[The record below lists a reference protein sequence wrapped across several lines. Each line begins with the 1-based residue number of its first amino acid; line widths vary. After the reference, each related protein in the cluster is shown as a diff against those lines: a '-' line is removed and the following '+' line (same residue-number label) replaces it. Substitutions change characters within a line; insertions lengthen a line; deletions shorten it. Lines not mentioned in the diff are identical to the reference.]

1 MAEKKSRKTN
11 QNNRD
16 KEMKERK
23 GCNSLLLGVGI
34 GAILLELAGIFGILT
49 AIYFMISGAAQ
60 IALVIFSA
68 ILLLGAFVWVF
79 VKVFAQ
85 KQDEQKQMYEELLQI
100 EKATYMKS
108 KKISGQV
115 GEELAE
121 VVGKVNETV
130 TGIREDMAHVQ
141 QKQSEELYKRQM
153 SIANVQIK
161 RNQENM
167 LAMLNSNDHMIEV
180 MEQKLAALS
189 NLDAYA
195 QAVSEVQQSVAEL
208 YKLCEQIAENQA
220 KAPVLEPAPE
230 NREIEPEIV
239 SEPVGVNI
247 EPLPKEVV
255 ENLTESEPAPEITP
269 EPEPEPIAEEPEPE
283 PAAMPEMSGDPNRQ
297 MTAEEIAAMFSAME
311 APADT
316 PAEEPE
322 PEIAPEPEP
331 EPIAEPEPE
340 PEPEPAPAP
349 EMSGD
354 PNRQLTAEEIAA
366 LFSNV

>member
-1 MAEKKSRKTN
+1 MAKKTGENSI
-11 QNNRD
+11 QDNRD
-16 KEMKERK
+16 KERK

-34 GAILLELAGIFGILT
+34 GAILLELAGIFGVLT
-49 AIYFMISGAAQ
+49 AIYFMLSGAAQ
-60 IALVIFSA
+60 IAFVIFSA

-79 VKVFAQ
+79 IKVFAR

-130 TGIREDMAHVQ
+130 IGIREDMAHVQ

-161 RNQENM
+161 RNRENM
-167 LAMLNSNDHMIEV
+167 SAMLNSNDHMIEV
-180 MEQKLAALS
+180 MDQKLAALT

-208 YKLCEQIAENQA
+208 YKLCEKIAENQA
-220 KAPVLEPAPE
+220 KAPVSEPAPE
-230 NREIEPEIV
+230 IV
-239 SEPVGVNI
+239 PEPVGVNI

-255 ENLTESEPAPEITP
+255 ENLTESESVPGIQDLESEIV
-269 EPEPEPIAEEPEPE
+269 EQEPE
-283 PAAMPEMSGDPNRQ
+283 PAPE
-297 MTAEEIAAMFSAME
+297 A
-311 APADT
+311 
-316 PAEEPE
+316 EPE
-322 PEIAPEPEP
+322 PEIVEPEP
-331 EPIAEPEPE
+331 EIVEPEPE
-340 PEPEPAPAP
+340 VAAEIQEPEPELEPASVP

-366 LFSNV
+366 LFSGI